1 MIDKNVCRVL
11 FLDATDQILPFKGS
25 LKAQILMDKVFDHL
39 NLFERDYFGLRYI
52 DQTGQTHW
60 LDGQK
65 SISAQLKNCS
75 LPYTLYFGVKF
86 YAADPCKIREELTRY
101 QLFLQIKQ
109 DILQGRLPVSFD
121 DAAELFSYAVQSE
134 LGDYDPSRLPDGYVS
149 EFHFMPNQTEELEDR
164 IAFYHRRLGGQVPA
178 VAEYRFLDKVKW
190 LDMYGVD
197 LHPVLGEG
205 NTEYFLGLTPTGIVV
220 YKNKTKVGNYFW
232 PRIMKV
238 TYKGKVFMI
247 KVKDKSNDEHT
258 YAFDLVSKA
267 ACKHLWKCCF
277 EHQAF
282 FRLNQLGE
290 PTTKQGKLF
299 SLGSKHRYSGRQ
311 NRETSDLMN
320 RPQPNVMRIPSRRNT
335 RRTLSDS
342 RLDNGMPF
350 STQDGRGVTV
360 INPEQTVRGPRHRS
374 LPDLKGK
381 ESPTSARSAP
391 WEADADVGLY
401 TSGRDSPTS
410 VTQSENLKH
419 RRKRDSDS
427 ESASGYRRKSRH
439 RSRWSGYLSDGGVI
453 PMHHQSMYSQHY
465 LYGSRSR
472 SRNLGYESDP
482 YSGSHYRRKYFPR
495 SNKGSDNESDASV
508 NRRRREVDSG
518 SESDVTPSHLK
529 SKSNVRPDNLD
540 LEWKEQL
547 QSLYLAGKEKRANGS
562 IPSVHSAP
570 VGEARQKRM
579 RRKRSKSPGN
589 SKRPPEELRQHIEF
603 DLVDPEGLTEDQMKE
618 IPFIK
623 VETKAEPFKIK
634 YSPKMRHRYRS
645 PKRKTF
651 GDVDQQLHGVHGSSE
666 PTSSYTAIPRE
677 SEVMPPDLP
686 VRPSGNQSDSNS
698 LVNSVSR
705 RSMQNSEPK
714 NQSSYHT
721 NRPHHSPS
729 RSQVSDNNNNY
740 RNSVGPAGKPLDR
753 PLDRPM
759 SYHDQSSHIRTTHQS
774 FTINP
779 NTNHTTDS
787 MDSPSV
793 NHPAENDS
801 GYTDNFNNSN
811 STYDSQPKD
820 QSKCSTPEV
829 NSAMASHSNDTSQ
842 GHDLDNEVFEREP
855 SFSSSHSSTGRVQST
870 PSTASH
876 LFGTQDQI
884 ARLYG
889 NHNVGTRMYGGNSN
903 PSSSSYK
910 TNTDEQA
917 NSYISGT
924 QILPN
929 KGNSQTRDFNSVR
942 TLSSEQR
949 TERQAES
956 NRAGNHMS
964 PFMGNRLENP
974 SPFTGNRPVDQSSPY
989 MGHRPVNQS
998 SAYAGNMLSNQSFSH
1013 SKQYQR
1019 PQSSPSKSSE
1029 NQSTVSNGPA
1039 NQSYGYTQSNQK
1051 STVRTQ
1057 FSPNKSGTSQPYQY
1071 RNQSLPHQPDNLKPV
1086 RPQTSNTAA
1095 QNLSFNPA
1103 FQNSNSQ
1110 SYMYQ

>member
-1 MIDKNVCRVL
+1 MSKLSRFFPKLFRGEKEKQTNHAEKMIDKNVCRVL

-109 DILQGRLPVSFD
+109 DILQGRLPISFD

-134 LGDYDPSRLPDGYVS
+134 LGDFDPSRLPDGYVS

-247 KVKDKSNDEHT
+247 KVKDKINDEHT
-258 YAFDLVSKA
+258 YAFDLVTKA
-267 ACKHLWKCCF
+267 ACKHLWKCCL

-290 PTTKQGKLF
+290 PTPKQGKLF

-311 NRETSDLMN
+311 NRETTSDLMN
-320 RPQPNVMRIPSRRNT
+320 RPQPNVMRIPSRRNA

-350 STQDGRGVTV
+350 STVDGRGVTV

-381 ESPTSARSAP
+381 DSPTSARSAP

-427 ESASGYRRKSRH
+427 ESASGYRRK
-439 RSRWSGYLSDGGVI
+439 
-453 PMHHQSMYSQHY
+453 HHQSMYSQHY

-472 SRNLGYESDP
+472 SQHLGYESDP

-518 SESDVTPSHLK
+518 SESDVSNHLK
-529 SKSNVRPDNLD
+529 SKSNIRADNLD

-570 VGEARQKRM
+570 VGEAKQKRM

-603 DLVDPEGLTEDQMKE
+603 ELVDPEGLTEDQMKE

-651 GDVDQQLHGVHGSSE
+651 GDVEQQLHIVDRSSE
-666 PTSSYTAIPRE
+666 PTYTSIPKE
-677 SEVMPPDLP
+677 PEVMPRELP
-686 VRPSGNQSDSNS
+686 VRPSGYQSDSTS
-698 LVNSVSR
+698 FVTSVSR
-705 RSMQNSEPK
+705 RTMQNSEPA
-714 NQSSYHT
+714 NRSSYQSNHP
-721 NRPHHSPS
+721 RHSPS
-729 RSQVSDNNNNY
+729 RSQVSDSNNNY
-740 RNSVGPAGKPLDR
+740 RNSVRPSGKPPDRSPDR
-753 PLDRPM
+753 PLG
-759 SYHDQSSHIRTTHQS
+759 YHDQSQFSHSRTTQQS
-774 FTINP
+774 SFNINP
-779 NTNHTTDS
+779 NTSHTDS

-811 STYDSQPKD
+811 RARD
-820 QSKCSTPEV
+820 
-829 NSAMASHSNDTSQ
+829 
-842 GHDLDNEVFEREP
+842 P
-855 SFSSSHSSTGRVQST
+855 SFSSSHSSTSRVQPT
-870 PSTASH
+870 PSAASH

-889 NHNVGTRMYGGNSN
+889 NHNGGTRGMFGGSSN
-903 PSSSSYK
+903 PSSAYK
-910 TNTDEQA
+910 TNTDDQA

-924 QILPN
+924 QIPPN
-929 KGNSQTRDFNSVR
+929 KDNLQTRDYNSVR
-942 TLSSEQR
+942 TLSTEQR

-956 NRAGNHMS
+956 NRTGNHLS
-964 PFMGNRLENP
+964 PFMGNKLENSS

-998 SAYAGNMLSNQSFSH
+998 STYAGNRLGNQSFSH
-1013 SKQYQR
+1013 SKQYQK
-1019 PQSSPSKSSE
+1019 PQSSPSKPFE
-1029 NQSTVSNGPA
+1029 TQPVVSNGPA
-1039 NQSYGYTQSNQK
+1039 NQSYGYIQSNQN
-1051 STVRTQ
+1051 SSGRTQ

-1071 RNQSLPHQPDNLKPV
+1071 NNQSLPPQPDNLKPV
-1086 RPQTSNTAA
+1086 YGGRPPTSNTAV

-1110 SYMYQ
+1110 SYMHQDETVNDSSDSELETEPILV